1 MAFSERLRQL
11 RENKKIS
18 RDDLASHLGLSY
30 WAISK
35 YETGERTPDH
45 TTLERIADYFGVSVD
60 YLLGRNDNSRINR
73 KLKLPPDIR
82 KIARA
87 GERMTPEQR
96 EKWLDIARVL
106 FPEAFKDEENE
117 KDT

>member
-1 MAFSERLRQL
+1 MTFSERLKQL
-11 RENKKIS
+11 REHKGIS
-18 RDDLASHLGLSY
+18 RDDLAKHLGLSY

-45 TTLERIADYFGVSVD
+45 ATLQEIADYFGVSID
-60 YLLGRNDNSRINR
+60 YLLGRTDDPRPGRNPKI
-73 KLKLPPDIR
+73 PPDIR

-96 EKWLDIARVL
+96 EKWLNIARVL
-106 FPEAFKDEENE
+106 FPEAFKDDEEGG
-117 KDT
+117 